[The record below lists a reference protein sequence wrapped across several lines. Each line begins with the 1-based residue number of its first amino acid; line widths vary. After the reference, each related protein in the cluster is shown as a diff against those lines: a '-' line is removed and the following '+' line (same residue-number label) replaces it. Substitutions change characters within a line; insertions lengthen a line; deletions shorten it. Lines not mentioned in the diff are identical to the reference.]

1 MIKWRR
7 MRWVGYVARMGVRTS
22 VYRVSVGKHEGKK
35 PLGRPGRRW
44 EDNIKL
50 DHQEVTCEGMDWME
64 LVQDKERWGA
74 LVSAVMNLRVP

>member
-1 MIKWRR
+1 M
-7 MRWVGYVARMGVRTS
+7 ARMGVRTS